1 MWLRELLSAR
11 GGTGTFESL
20 VRTPLPDDKLQ
31 YCWRYTRFAAY
42 KKDNAELANGYM
54 VFNKTGQSLTGKPKF
69 MLLAE
74 IEADIGNNVQI
85 YGHAITRGGT
95 KVTITPSPS
104 PVVWAP
110 FAPAVGGAN
119 SQTPAFSTDELGQ
132 YLKSYEDVS
141 GLSGVPKCTGL
152 VRPVFEM
159 KPVQQQAQNAG
170 GSSNSSSSSGSG
182 YVLQPGAP
190 PGHSA
195 LWLATSKKIE
205 VPANGFVFLG

>member
-1 MWLRELLSAR
+1 
-11 GGTGTFESL
+11 
-20 VRTPLPDDKLQ
+20 
-31 YCWRYTRFAAY
+31 
-42 KKDNAELANGYM
+42 
-54 VFNKTGQSLTGKPKF
+54 

-74 IEADIGNNVQI
+74 IEADIGNNVTV

-119 SQTPAFSTDELGQ
+119 SQTPAFSTDALGQ
-132 YLKSYEDVS
+132 YLKSYEDV
-141 GLSGVPKCTGL
+141 SGVPKCTGL

-159 KPVQQQAQNAG
+159 KPVQQAPKE
-170 GSSNSSSSSGSG
+170 SSGSG
-182 YVLQPGAP
+182 YVLQLGAP
-190 PGHSA
+190 PGHSV

>member
-1 MWLRELLSAR
+1 
-11 GGTGTFESL
+11 
-20 VRTPLPDDKLQ
+20 
-31 YCWRYTRFAAY
+31 
-42 KKDNAELANGYM
+42 
-54 VFNKTGQSLTGKPKF
+54 

-132 YLKSYEDVS
+132 YLKSYEEVS

-159 KPVQQQAQNAG
+159 KPVQTAQNAG
-170 GSSNSSSSSGSG
+170 S
-182 YVLQPGAP
+182 VLQPGAP